1 MLENTSQR
9 AHIRLTYQTLLKLKP
24 LQLCITIIYFNY
36 QGILLMLFHPSKN
49 PVELRVIHLN
59 KSQEQ
64 RREDLMEATQGK
76 AALKQLK
83 KTMAKKAKQ
92 ALKVKTKSKSKNKK
106 KNSDDKQQV
115 FVLDFDGDIKATA
128 VKHLREE
135 ISTLI
140 STANKGDEVVV
151 RLESGGGL
159 VHSYGLAAAQLARLK
174 DAGLKLTVCVDKVAA
189 SGGYMMA
196 CVADNIVAAPFAVIG
211 SIGVVSQL
219 PNFHKWLKNHDV
231 DYEMFTAG
239 DYKRTVTVF
248 GENDAE
254 DRAKYQ
260 EELEQTH
267 ELFKHFVNTYRP
279 TLDVA
284 KVATGEH
291 WYGEDALKLNLID
304 SLQTSDS
311 YILER
316 MENNEVYALHSRQ
329 KPTLAEK
336 LGLSQAAEATISM
349 AVDKLPDALARFD
362 LNSRLNILK

>member
-1 MLENTSQR
+1 
-9 AHIRLTYQTLLKLKP
+9 
-24 LQLCITIIYFNY
+24 
-36 QGILLMLFHPSKN
+36 MLFHPSKN

-92 ALKVKTKSKSKNKK
+92 ALKVKNKNKNKK
-106 KNSDDKQQV
+106 NNSDEKQQV

-159 VHSYGLAAAQLARLK
+159 VHGYGLAAAQLARLK

-196 CVADNIVAAPFAVIG
+196 CVADNIVAAPFAIIG

-260 EELEQTH
+260 EEL
-267 ELFKHFVNTYRP
+267 
-279 TLDVA
+279 A
-284 KVATGEH
+284 
-291 WYGEDALKLNLID
+291 DARVI
-304 SLQTSDS
+304 
-311 YILER
+311 
-316 MENNEVYALHSRQ
+316 
-329 KPTLAEK
+329 
-336 LGLSQAAEATISM
+336 
-349 AVDKLPDALARFD
+349 
-362 LNSRLNILK
+362 

>member
-1 MLENTSQR
+1 M
-9 AHIRLTYQTLLKLKP
+9 IKG
-24 LQLCITIIYFNY
+24 IIF
-36 QGILLMLFHPSKN
+36 MLFHPAKN
-49 PVELRVIHLN
+49 PVELKVMHLN
-59 KSQEQ
+59 KTQAQ
-64 RREDLMEATQGK
+64 RRQDLVEATQGK
-76 AALKQLK
+76 AALKQFKKRTAKENKKALK
-83 KTMAKKAKQ
+83 KKAKG
-92 ALKVKTKSKSKNKK
+92 KHDSH
-106 KNSDDKQQV
+106 QV

-140 STANKGDEVVV
+140 STANEGDEVVV

-159 VHSYGLAAAQLARLK
+159 VHGYGLAAAQLVRLK

-196 CVADNIVAAPFAVIG
+196 CVADNVIAAPFAIIG

-231 DYEMFTAG
+231 DYEQFTAG
-239 DYKRTVTVF
+239 DYKRTVTIF

-267 ELFKHFVNTYRP
+267 QLFKHFVNRYRAM
-279 TLDVA
+279 LDLD

-291 WYGEDALKLNLID
+291 WYGEDAVHLNLVD

-311 YILER
+311 YILEL
-316 MENNEVYALHSRQ
+316 MDDNEVYVLHSRQ

-336 LGLSQAAEATISM
+336 LGLSQAAEAALSI
-349 AVDKLPDALARFD
+349 AADKLPETLMRFD
-362 LNSRLNILK
+362 YNSRLNILK

>member
-1 MLENTSQR
+1 
-9 AHIRLTYQTLLKLKP
+9 
-24 LQLCITIIYFNY
+24 
-36 QGILLMLFHPSKN
+36 
-49 PVELRVIHLN
+49 
-59 KSQEQ
+59 
-64 RREDLMEATQGK
+64 
-76 AALKQLK
+76 
-83 KTMAKKAKQ
+83 
-92 ALKVKTKSKSKNKK
+92 
-106 KNSDDKQQV
+106 
-115 FVLDFDGDIKATA
+115 

-159 VHSYGLAAAQLARLK
+159 VHGYGLAAAQLARLK

-336 LGLSQAAEATISM
+336 LGLSQAAEATLSM
-349 AVDKLPDALARFD
+349 AIDKLPDALARFD
-362 LNSRLNILK
+362 LDTRLNILK

>member
-1 MLENTSQR
+1 MLS
-9 AHIRLTYQTLLKLKP
+9 P
-24 LQLCITIIYFNY
+24 S
-36 QGILLMLFHPSKN
+36 SKN
-49 PVELRVIHLN
+49 PVELKITHLN
-59 KSQEQ
+59 KVQNQRQEHVI
-64 RREDLMEATQGK
+64 EATNGK
-76 AALKQLK
+76 RALKLFKKQQEKQL
-83 KTMAKKAKQ
+83 AKKAKQ
-92 ALKVKTKSKSKNKK
+92 SLKQKLKNKSKKEDSA
-106 KNSDDKQQV
+106 QQV
-115 FVLDFDGDIKATA
+115 FVLDFDGDMKATA
-128 VKHLREE
+128 VKHLRDE

-140 STANKGDEVVV
+140 STANKGDEVIV
-151 RLESGGGL
+151 RLESSGGL

-196 CVADNIVAAPFAVIG
+196 CVADTIIAAPFAVIG

-248 GENDAE
+248 GENDDE

-260 EELEQTH
+260 QELEQTH
-267 ELFKHFVNTYRP
+267 LLFKDFVNRYRNM
-279 TLDVA
+279 LDLD

-291 WYGEDALKLNLID
+291 WYGEDALHLNLVD
-304 SLQTSDS
+304 RLQTSDS

-316 MENNEVYALHSRQ
+316 MADHEVYALQSRQ

-336 LGLSQAAEATISM
+336 LGLSQAAEAGLTI
-349 AVDKLPDALARFD
+349 AIDKIPELM
-362 LNSRLNILK
+362 SKIEVTQRLLK

>member
-1 MLENTSQR
+1 
-9 AHIRLTYQTLLKLKP
+9 
-24 LQLCITIIYFNY
+24 
-36 QGILLMLFHPSKN
+36 MLFHPPKN
-49 PVELRVIHLN
+49 PVELKVMHLN
-59 KSQEQ
+59 EAQKQ

-76 AALKQLK
+76 AALKQFK

-92 ALKVKTKSKSKNKK
+92 TLKIKAKNKK
-106 KNSDDKQQV
+106 KSANNTSQV

-140 STANKGDEVVV
+140 STANKGDEVIV

-159 VHSYGLAAAQLARLK
+159 VHGYGLAAAQLARLK

-196 CVADNIVAAPFAVIG
+196 CVADKIIAAPFAIIG

-267 ELFKHFVNTYRP
+267 ELFKHFVNRYRGM
-279 TLDVA
+279 LDVD

-291 WYGEDALKLNLID
+291 WYGEDALHLNLID
-304 SLQTSDS
+304 KLQTSDS
-311 YILER
+311 YILEL
-316 MENNEVYALHSRQ
+316 MEDNEVYALHSRQ

-336 LGLSQAAEATISM
+336 LGFAQAAQATLSM
-349 AVDKLPDALARFD
+349 AFDKLPDTLARFD

>member
-1 MLENTSQR
+1 
-9 AHIRLTYQTLLKLKP
+9 
-24 LQLCITIIYFNY
+24 
-36 QGILLMLFHPSKN
+36 MLFHPPKN
-49 PVELRVIHLN
+49 PVELKVMHLN
-59 KSQEQ
+59 KAQEQ
-64 RREDLMEATQGK
+64 RRQDLMEATQGK

-83 KTMAKKAKQ
+83 KSMAKKAKK
-92 ALKVKTKSKSKNKK
+92 ALKSKAKGKNK
-106 KNSDDKQQV
+106 NQQV
-115 FVLDFDGDIKATA
+115 FVLDFDGDMKASA
-128 VKHLREE
+128 VSHLREE

-151 RLESGGGL
+151 RLESPGGV
-159 VHSYGLAAAQLARLK
+159 VHGYGLAAAQLARLK

-196 CVADNIVAAPFAVIG
+196 CVADNIIAAPFAVIG

-231 DYEMFTAG
+231 DYEQFTAG

-248 GENDAE
+248 GENDDE

-267 ELFKHFVNTYRP
+267 ELFKHFVNRYRSM
-279 TLDVA
+279 LDLD

-291 WYGEDALKLNLID
+291 WYGEDALHLNLID

-311 YILER
+311 YILEL

-336 LGLSQAAEATISM
+336 LGLSQAAQATLNM
-349 AVDKLPDALARFD
+349 AIDKLPDALMRFEF
-362 LNSRLNILK
+362 NSRLNILK

>member
-1 MLENTSQR
+1 M
-9 AHIRLTYQTLLKLKP
+9 IKG
-24 LQLCITIIYFNY
+24 IIF
-36 QGILLMLFHPSKN
+36 MLFHPPKN
-49 PVELRVIHLN
+49 PVELKVMHLN
-59 KSQEQ
+59 KTQAQ
-64 RREDLMEATQGK
+64 RRQDVMEATQGK

-83 KTMAKKAKQ
+83 KSMAKQ
-92 ALKVKTKSKSKNKK
+92 AKQASKNKAK
-106 KNSDDKQQV
+106 GKHDNQQV

-159 VHSYGLAAAQLARLK
+159 VHGYGLAAAQLARLK
-174 DAGLKLTVCVDKVAA
+174 EAGFKLTVCVDKVAA

-196 CVADNIVAAPFAVIG
+196 CVADNIVAAPFAIIG

-248 GENDAE
+248 GENDDE

-267 ELFKHFVNTYRP
+267 QLFKHFVNTYRP
-279 TLDVA
+279 TLDID

-291 WYGEDALKLNLID
+291 WYGEDALALNLID

-311 YILER
+311 YILNL
-316 MENNEVYALHSRQ
+316 MDNNEVYALHSRQ

-336 LGLSQAAEATISM
+336 LGLSQAAEATLSM
-349 AVDKLPDALARFD
+349 AVDKLPDALMRFD
-362 LNSRLNILK
+362 FNSRLNILK

>member
-1 MLENTSQR
+1 
-9 AHIRLTYQTLLKLKP
+9 
-24 LQLCITIIYFNY
+24 
-36 QGILLMLFHPSKN
+36 MLFNPSKN

-59 KSQEQ
+59 KNQEQ

-76 AALKQLK
+76 AALKQFK
-83 KTMAKKAKQ
+83 KTLAKKAKQ
-92 ALKVKTKSKSKNKK
+92 ALKMKTKK
-106 KNSDDKQQV
+106 KNNDSKQQV

-151 RLESGGGL
+151 RLESGGGV
-159 VHSYGLAAAQLARLK
+159 VHGYGLAAAQLARLK

-196 CVADNIVAAPFAVIG
+196 CVADNIVAAPFAIIG

-248 GENDAE
+248 GENDDE
-254 DRAKYQ
+254 DRVKYQ

-267 ELFKHFVNTYRP
+267 ELFKHFVNRYRGM
-279 TLDVA
+279 LDVD

-291 WYGEDALKLNLID
+291 WYGEDALHLNLVD
-304 SLQTSDS
+304 KLQTSDS
-311 YILER
+311 YLLER

-336 LGLSQAAEATISM
+336 LGLSQAAEATLSM
-349 AVDKLPDALARFD
+349 AIDKLPDALARFD
-362 LNSRLNILK
+362 FNSRLNILK

>member
-1 MLENTSQR
+1 
-9 AHIRLTYQTLLKLKP
+9 
-24 LQLCITIIYFNY
+24 
-36 QGILLMLFHPSKN
+36 MLFHPPKN
-49 PVELRVIHLN
+49 PVELKIRHLN
-59 KSQEQ
+59 DAQKQ

-76 AALKQLK
+76 AALKQFK
-83 KTMAKKAKQ
+83 KVMAKKAKQ
-92 ALKVKTKSKSKNKK
+92 ALKAKTKNKK
-106 KNSDDKQQV
+106 KHTDDKAQV

-140 STANKGDEVVV
+140 STANKGDEVIV

-159 VHSYGLAAAQLARLK
+159 VHGYGLAAAQLVRLK

-196 CVADNIVAAPFAVIG
+196 CVADKVIAAPFAIIG

-260 EELEQTH
+260 EELADT
-267 ELFKHFVNTYRP
+267 R
-279 TLDVA
+279 A
-284 KVATGEH
+284 
-291 WYGEDALKLNLID
+291 I
-304 SLQTSDS
+304 
-311 YILER
+311 
-316 MENNEVYALHSRQ
+316 
-329 KPTLAEK
+329 
-336 LGLSQAAEATISM
+336 
-349 AVDKLPDALARFD
+349 
-362 LNSRLNILK
+362 

>member
-1 MLENTSQR
+1 
-9 AHIRLTYQTLLKLKP
+9 
-24 LQLCITIIYFNY
+24 
-36 QGILLMLFHPSKN
+36 MLFHPPKN
-49 PVELRVIHLN
+49 PVELKVMHLN
-59 KSQEQ
+59 KSQEH
-64 RREDLMEATQGK
+64 RREDLLEATQGK
-76 AALKQLK
+76 AALKQFK
-83 KTMAKKAKQ
+83 KVMAKKAKQ
-92 ALKVKTKSKSKNKK
+92 ALKAKGKNKN
-106 KNSDDKQQV
+106 NSSQV
-115 FVLDFDGDIKATA
+115 FVLDFDGDMKATA

-140 STANKGDEVVV
+140 STANKGDEVVI
-151 RLESGGGL
+151 RLESPGGL
-159 VHSYGLAAAQLARLK
+159 VHSYGLAAAQLVRIK
-174 DAGLKLTVCVDKVAA
+174 DAGIKLTVCVDKVAA

-231 DYEMFTAG
+231 DYEQFTAG

-248 GENDAE
+248 GENDDE

-267 ELFKHFVNTYRP
+267 ELFKHFVNRYRSM
-279 TLDVA
+279 LDLD

-291 WYGEDALKLNLID
+291 WYGEDALHLNLID

-311 YILER
+311 YILEL
-316 MENNEVYALHSRQ
+316 MKDKDVYALHSRQ

-336 LGLSQAAEATISM
+336 LGLAQAAEATLNM
-349 AVDKLPDALARFD
+349 AIDKIPEALARIDF
-362 LNSRLNILK
+362 NSRLNILK

>member
-1 MLENTSQR
+1 
-9 AHIRLTYQTLLKLKP
+9 
-24 LQLCITIIYFNY
+24 
-36 QGILLMLFHPSKN
+36 MLFHPPKN
-49 PVELRVIHLN
+49 PVELKVRHLN
-59 KSQEQ
+59 EAQKQ

-76 AALKQLK
+76 AALKAFK
-83 KTMAKKAKQ
+83 KAMAKKAKQ
-92 ALKVKTKSKSKNKK
+92 ALKTKSKKQK
-106 KNSDDKQQV
+106 KNTDTASQV

-128 VKHLREE
+128 VNHLREE

-140 STANKGDEVVV
+140 STANKGDEVIV

-159 VHSYGLAAAQLARLK
+159 VHGYGLAAAQLVRLK

-196 CVADNIVAAPFAVIG
+196 CVADNVVAAPFAIIG

-267 ELFKHFVNTYRP
+267 ELFKHFVNAYRP
-279 TLDVA
+279 ELDVA

-291 WYGEDALKLNLID
+291 WYGEDALKLNLVD

-316 MENNEVYALHSRQ
+316 MENSEVYALHSRQ

-336 LGLSQAAEATISM
+336 LGLAQAAEATLSI
-349 AVDKLPDALARFD
+349 AVDKLPDALARFE
-362 LNSRLNILK
+362 LNNRLNILK

>member
-1 MLENTSQR
+1 
-9 AHIRLTYQTLLKLKP
+9 
-24 LQLCITIIYFNY
+24 
-36 QGILLMLFHPSKN
+36 MLFHPPKN
-49 PVELRVIHLN
+49 PVELKVMHLN
-59 KSQEQ
+59 KTQQQ

-83 KTMAKKAKQ
+83 KNMAKKAKQ
-92 ALKVKTKSKSKNKK
+92 ALKVKSKSKKKDKNKEA
-106 KNSDDKQQV
+106 SQQV
-115 FVLDFDGDIKATA
+115 FVLDFDGDIKASA

-140 STANKGDEVVV
+140 STANKGDEVII
-151 RLESGGGL
+151 RLESGGGM
-159 VHSYGLAAAQLARLK
+159 VHSYGLAAAQLVRLK
-174 DAGLKLTVCVDKVAA
+174 DAGLKLTVCVDKIAA

-196 CVADNIVAAPFAVIG
+196 CVADKIIAAPFAVIG

-219 PNFHKWLKNHDV
+219 PNFNKLLKKNDV

-248 GENDAE
+248 GENDDE

-260 EELEQTH
+260 QELEQTH
-267 ELFKHFVNTYRP
+267 DLFKHFVSTYRSE
-279 TLDVA
+279 LDLN
-284 KVATGEH
+284 KVANGEH
-291 WYGEDALKLNLID
+291 WYGEDAVKLNLVD
-304 SLQTSDS
+304 KLQTSDS
-311 YILER
+311 YILQL
-316 MENNEVYALHSRQ
+316 MEDNEVYALHSRQ

-336 LGLSQAAEATISM
+336 LGLSQAAEATITM

>member
-1 MLENTSQR
+1 
-9 AHIRLTYQTLLKLKP
+9 
-24 LQLCITIIYFNY
+24 
-36 QGILLMLFHPSKN
+36 MLFNPSKN

-92 ALKVKTKSKSKNKK
+92 ALKIKSKNSKK
-106 KNSDDKQQV
+106 DKEDKSQQV

-135 ISTLI
+135 VSTLI
-140 STANKGDEVVV
+140 STANKGDEVVI
-151 RLESGGGL
+151 RLESGGGM
-159 VHSYGLAAAQLARLK
+159 VHSYGLAAAQLVRLK
-174 DAGLKLTVCVDKVAA
+174 DAGLKLTVCVDKIAA

-196 CVADNIVAAPFAVIG
+196 CVADTIIAAPFAVIG

-219 PNFHKWLKNHDV
+219 PNFHKLLKKNDV
-231 DYEMFTAG
+231 DYEMVTAG

-248 GENDAE
+248 GENDDE

-260 EELEQTH
+260 QELEQTH
-267 ELFKHFVNTYRP
+267 DLFKHFVNTYRSQ
-279 TLDVA
+279 LDLD
-284 KVATGEH
+284 KVANGEH
-291 WYGEDALKLNLID
+291 WYGEDALKLQLVD
-304 SLQTSDS
+304 TLQTSDS
-311 YILER
+311 YILEL
-316 MENNEVYALHSRQ
+316 MDNHEVYALHSRQ

-336 LGLSQAAEATISM
+336 LGLSQAAEATITM
-349 AVDKLPDALARFD
+349 AIDKLPDALARFD

>member
-1 MLENTSQR
+1 
-9 AHIRLTYQTLLKLKP
+9 
-24 LQLCITIIYFNY
+24 
-36 QGILLMLFHPSKN
+36 MLFHPPKN
-49 PVELRVIHLN
+49 PVELKVMHLN
-59 KSQEQ
+59 KTQQQ

-83 KTMAKKAKQ
+83 KSMAKKAKQ
-92 ALKVKTKSKSKNKK
+92 ALKVKSKSKKKDKNKET
-106 KNSDDKQQV
+106 SQQV
-115 FVLDFDGDIKATA
+115 FVLDFDGDIKASA

-140 STANKGDEVVV
+140 STANKGDEVII
-151 RLESGGGL
+151 RLESGGGM
-159 VHSYGLAAAQLARLK
+159 VHSYGLAAAQLVRLK
-174 DAGLKLTVCVDKVAA
+174 DAGLKLTVCVDKIAA

-196 CVADNIVAAPFAVIG
+196 CVADKIIAAPFAVIG

-219 PNFHKWLKNHDV
+219 PNFNKLLKKNDV

-248 GENDAE
+248 GENDDE

-260 EELEQTH
+260 QELEQTH
-267 ELFKHFVNTYRP
+267 DLFKHFVSTYRSE
-279 TLDVA
+279 LDLD
-284 KVATGEH
+284 KVANGEH
-291 WYGEDALKLNLID
+291 WYGEDAVKLNLVD
-304 SLQTSDS
+304 KLQTSDS
-311 YILER
+311 YILQL
-316 MENNEVYALHSRQ
+316 MEDNEVYALHSRQ

-336 LGLSQAAEATISM
+336 LGLSQAAEATITM

>member
-1 MLENTSQR
+1 
-9 AHIRLTYQTLLKLKP
+9 
-24 LQLCITIIYFNY
+24 
-36 QGILLMLFHPSKN
+36 MLFHPPKN
-49 PVELRVIHLN
+49 PVELKVVHLN
-59 KSQEQ
+59 KTQQQ

-83 KTMAKKAKQ
+83 KSMAKKAKQ
-92 ALKVKTKSKSKNKK
+92 ALKVKSKSKKKDKNKET
-106 KNSDDKQQV
+106 SQQV
-115 FVLDFDGDIKATA
+115 FVLDFDGDIKASA

-140 STANKGDEVVV
+140 STANKGDEVII
-151 RLESGGGL
+151 RLESGGGM
-159 VHSYGLAAAQLARLK
+159 VHSYGLAAAQLVRLK
-174 DAGLKLTVCVDKVAA
+174 DAGLKLTVCVDKIAA

-196 CVADNIVAAPFAVIG
+196 CVADKIIAAPFAVIG

-219 PNFHKWLKNHDV
+219 PNFNKLLKKNDV

-248 GENDAE
+248 GENDDE

-260 EELEQTH
+260 QELEQTH
-267 ELFKHFVNTYRP
+267 DLFKHFVNTYRSE
-279 TLDVA
+279 LDLN
-284 KVATGEH
+284 KVANGEH
-291 WYGEDALKLNLID
+291 WYGEDAVKLNLVD
-304 SLQTSDS
+304 KLQTSDS
-311 YILER
+311 YILQL
-316 MENNEVYALHSRQ
+316 MEDNEVYALHSRQ

-336 LGLSQAAEATISM
+336 LGLSQAAEATITM

>member
-1 MLENTSQR
+1 
-9 AHIRLTYQTLLKLKP
+9 
-24 LQLCITIIYFNY
+24 
-36 QGILLMLFHPSKN
+36 MLFHPPKN
-49 PVELRVIHLN
+49 PVELKVMHLN
-59 KSQEQ
+59 KTQQQ

-83 KTMAKKAKQ
+83 KSMAKKAKQ
-92 ALKVKTKSKSKNKK
+92 ALKVKSKSKKKDKNKEA
-106 KNSDDKQQV
+106 SQQV
-115 FVLDFDGDIKATA
+115 FVLDFDGDIKASA

-140 STANKGDEVVV
+140 STANKGDEVII
-151 RLESGGGL
+151 RLESGGGM
-159 VHSYGLAAAQLARLK
+159 VHSYGLAAAQLVRLK
-174 DAGLKLTVCVDKVAA
+174 DAGLKLTVCVDKIAA

-196 CVADNIVAAPFAVIG
+196 CVADNIIAAPFAVIG

-219 PNFHKWLKNHDV
+219 PNFNKLLKKNDV

-248 GENDAE
+248 GENDDE

-260 EELEQTH
+260 QELEQTH
-267 ELFKHFVNTYRP
+267 DLFKHFVSTYRSE
-279 TLDVA
+279 LDLD
-284 KVATGEH
+284 KVANGEH
-291 WYGEDALKLNLID
+291 WYGEDAVKLNLVD
-304 SLQTSDS
+304 KLQTSDS
-311 YILER
+311 YILQL
-316 MENNEVYALHSRQ
+316 MEDNEVYALHSRQ

-336 LGLSQAAEATISM
+336 LGLSQAAEATITM

>member
-1 MLENTSQR
+1 
-9 AHIRLTYQTLLKLKP
+9 
-24 LQLCITIIYFNY
+24 
-36 QGILLMLFHPSKN
+36 MLFNPSKN

-92 ALKVKTKSKSKNKK
+92 ALKIKSKNSKK
-106 KNSDDKQQV
+106 DKEDKSQQV

-135 ISTLI
+135 VSTLI
-140 STANKGDEVVV
+140 STANKGDEVVI
-151 RLESGGGL
+151 RLESGGGM
-159 VHSYGLAAAQLARLK
+159 VHSYGLAAAQLVRLK
-174 DAGLKLTVCVDKVAA
+174 DAGLKLTVCVDKIAA

-196 CVADNIVAAPFAVIG
+196 CVADTIIAAPFAVIG

-219 PNFHKWLKNHDV
+219 PNFHKLLKKNDV

-248 GENDAE
+248 GENDDD

-260 EELEQTH
+260 QELEQTH
-267 ELFKHFVNTYRP
+267 DLFKHFVNTYRSQ
-279 TLDVA
+279 LDLD
-284 KVATGEH
+284 KVANGEH
-291 WYGEDALKLNLID
+291 WYGEDALKLQLVD
-304 SLQTSDS
+304 TLQTSDS
-311 YILER
+311 YILEL
-316 MENNEVYALHSRQ
+316 MDNHEVYALHSRQ

-336 LGLSQAAEATISM
+336 LGLSQAAEATITM
-349 AVDKLPDALARFD
+349 AIDKLPDALARFD

>member
-1 MLENTSQR
+1 
-9 AHIRLTYQTLLKLKP
+9 
-24 LQLCITIIYFNY
+24 
-36 QGILLMLFHPSKN
+36 MLFHPSKS
-49 PVELRVIHLN
+49 PVELKVMHLN
-59 KSQEQ
+59 KTQEQ
-64 RREDLMEATQGK
+64 RRHDLMEATQGK

-83 KTMAKKAKQ
+83 KQMAKKTKQVLKAK
-92 ALKVKTKSKSKNKK
+92 AKSKNK
-106 KNSDDKQQV
+106 SQQV

-159 VHSYGLAAAQLARLK
+159 VHGYGLAAAQLVRLK
-174 DAGLKLTVCVDKVAA
+174 DAGLKLTVCVDKIAA

-196 CVADNIVAAPFAVIG
+196 CVADNIVAAPFAIIG

-248 GENDAE
+248 GENDAA

-267 ELFKHFVNTYRP
+267 QLFKHFVTTYRP
-279 TLDVA
+279 ALDVE

-291 WYGEDALKLNLID
+291 WYGEDALNLKLVD

-311 YILER
+311 YILAL
-316 MENNEVYALHSRQ
+316 MNNNEVYALHSRQ

-336 LGLSQAAEATISM
+336 LGLAQAAEATFSM
-349 AVDKLPDALARFD
+349 AVDKLPDALMHFD

>member
-1 MLENTSQR
+1 
-9 AHIRLTYQTLLKLKP
+9 
-24 LQLCITIIYFNY
+24 
-36 QGILLMLFHPSKN
+36 MLFHPPKN

-59 KSQEQ
+59 ETQKQ
-64 RREDLMEATQGK
+64 RREDLMAATQGK
-76 AALKQLK
+76 AALKQFQ

-92 ALKVKTKSKSKNKK
+92 ALKAKSKNKK
-106 KNSDDKQQV
+106 NTDNKSQV

-159 VHSYGLAAAQLARLK
+159 VHGYGLAAAQLVRLK
-174 DAGLKLTVCVDKVAA
+174 EAGLKLTVCVDKVAA

-196 CVADNIVAAPFAVIG
+196 CVADNVVAAPFAIIG

-219 PNFHKWLKNHDV
+219 PNFHKWLKKHDV

-248 GENDAE
+248 GENDEA

-267 ELFKHFVNTYRP
+267 ALFKHFVNKYRP
-279 TLDVA
+279 KLEVA

-291 WYGEDALKLNLID
+291 WYGEDALTLNLID

-311 YILER
+311 YILKL
-316 MENNEVYALHSRQ
+316 MEDNEVYALHSRQ

-336 LGLSQAAEATISM
+336 LGLAQAAEATLSM

>member
-1 MLENTSQR
+1 
-9 AHIRLTYQTLLKLKP
+9 
-24 LQLCITIIYFNY
+24 
-36 QGILLMLFHPSKN
+36 MLFHPPKN
-49 PVELRVIHLN
+49 PVELKVMHLN
-59 KSQEQ
+59 KSQAQ
-64 RREDLMEATQGK
+64 RQQDLVEATQGK
-76 AALKQLK
+76 AALKQF
-83 KTMAKKAKQ
+83 KKALAKQ
-92 ALKVKTKSKSKNKK
+92 DKKDAKAKSKRKGKGR
-106 KNSDDKQQV
+106 DKSAQV
-115 FVLDFDGDIKATA
+115 FVLDFDGDMKATA

-140 STANKGDEVVV
+140 STADKGDEVVI

-196 CVADNIVAAPFAVIG
+196 CVADNIIAAPFAIIG

-248 GENDAE
+248 GENNDE

-267 ELFKHFVNTYRP
+267 ELFKHFVNRYRGM
-279 TLDVA
+279 LDLD

-291 WYGEDALKLNLID
+291 WYGEDAVHLNLVD
-304 SLQTSDS
+304 RLQTSDS
-311 YILER
+311 YLLER
-316 MENNEVYALHSRQ
+316 MENHDVYALHSRQ
-329 KPTLAEK
+329 KPTFAEK
-336 LGLSQAAEATISM
+336 LGLSQAAESALNI
-349 AVDKLPDALARFD
+349 AVDKLPEVLSRLDF
-362 LNSRLNILK
+362 NSRFNILK